1 MGVVTAPRRIRADRG
16 VASVWTRAARPCLP
30 EGTRAG
36 GRASIGRAPPEGQP
50 QAVIGKTLKN
60 YVVEDLLG
68 KGGMGAVYRARDTD
82 LERNVAIK
90 VLAPELASQPELQRR
105 FLQEA
110 KAASAVNHPAIAQIY
125 EIEHEG
131 DLTFIVMEYVDGST
145 VRQLVSR
152 GELDVLSAVEIG
164 IQVADAV
171 ARAHGAGI
179 VHRDLKSDNIMVTR
193 DGHPKVLD
201 FGLAKLQT
209 VASADADATQALSLH
224 MTQAGTVLGTI
235 AYMSP
240 EQARGQKV
248 DHRTDVFSLGVV
260 LYEMS
265 TGKLPFTGP
274 SAFDTMHA
282 IVFAESPPLT
292 TVRAGLPYGLQR
304 VVERCLRKD
313 PQERYQNLS
322 ETAADL
328 KRVKREIESGV
339 ESGPPML
346 ERVRLPKTLLP
357 KNLST
362 RGAVVIGFWG
372 IVLTSLLLTV
382 LANKGGFAGAMPF
395 LVMGVIV
402 YGHVRGRR
410 RRMAKRFIKKA
421 AKLKEVQVVGME
433 GDEFIVASRGTKAST
448 HVKLNSLL
456 EAANGGLYYGHAF
469 KMTVRSDVP
478 AEELQSMPSRLSVH
492 FVREE

>member
-1 MGVVTAPRRIRADRG
+1 M
-16 VASVWTRAARPCLP
+16 
-30 EGTRAG
+30 
-36 GRASIGRAPPEGQP
+36 
-50 QAVIGKTLKN
+50 IGKTLKN
-60 YVVEDLLG
+60 YVVEELLG
-68 KGGMGAVYRARDTD
+68 KGGMGTVYRARDTD
-82 LERNVAIK
+82 LDRNVAIK

-145 VRQLVSR
+145 VRQLVTRS
-152 GELDVLSAVEIG
+152 ELDVLSAVEIG
-164 IQVADAV
+164 IQVADAL

-201 FGLAKLQT
+201 FGLAKLQNM
-209 VASADADATQALSLH
+209 AAPDADATQALSLH
-224 MTQAGTVLGTI
+224 LTQAGTVLGTI

-248 DHRTDVFSLGVV
+248 DHRSDVFSLGVV
-260 LYEMS
+260 LYEMA

-282 IVFAESPPLT
+282 IVFAETPPLT
-292 TVRAGLPYGLQR
+292 TMRAGLPYGLQR
-304 VVERCLRKD
+304 VVERCLRKE
-313 PQERYQNLS
+313 PQERYQHLS

-328 KRVKREIESGV
+328 KRVRREIESGV
-339 ESGPPML
+339 SRGAPLL
-346 ERVRLPKTLLP
+346 ERVRLPKTFLP

-362 RGAVVIGFWG
+362 RGAVVIGFWS

-382 LANKGGFAGAMPF
+382 LANNGGFAGAMPF

-410 RRMAKRFIKKA
+410 RRMAQRFIKKA

-433 GDEFIVASRGTKAST
+433 GDEFVVASSGTKAST

-456 EAANGGLYYGHAF
+456 EAANSGLYYGHLF
-469 KMTVRSDVP
+469 RLRVRTDLP
-478 AEELQSMPSRLSVH
+478 AEELHAMPSRLSVH